1 MGIIEDGTLGHW
13 DSGWESQLGTQSK
26 SCRKTQSAQK
36 RLLRKYLE
44 IDFGKDWEWRELWV
58 WKNAAKPFSMWI
70 ENLVRSELSEDHSC
84 STRSKV
90 PSLNIV
96 FISYFHMSKSTASSV
111 NKWQNE
117 EKNSKLGNWIFW
129 GNHHY
134 EQANEKGGVCLNRWF

>member
-13 DSGWESQLGTQSK
+13 DSGWESQLGTQSN

-117 EKNSKLGNWIFW
+117 KNSKLGNWIFW